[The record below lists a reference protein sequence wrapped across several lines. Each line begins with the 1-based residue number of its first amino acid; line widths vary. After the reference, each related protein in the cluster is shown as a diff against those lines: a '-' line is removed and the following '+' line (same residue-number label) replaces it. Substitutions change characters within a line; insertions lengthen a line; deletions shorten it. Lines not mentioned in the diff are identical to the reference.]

1 MDGSIALSVILLL
14 VGCVLGAVGGL
25 WLGATISKRRFRELG
40 ASTKSRLAELTH
52 QKTQIA
58 AELAKLRSKNK
69 SLRNAVAE
77 GRGKLKT
84 TREKSKILA
93 SNVIT
98 LREEREST
106 KIKIGTLHKS
116 LEAVKQQTLSLQQE
130 FEKAG
135 KFYKRELL
143 KSFEKRKAV
152 EKELEEARS
161 EQEAFAKRVEE
172 SVLEHGSPEE
182 MITAAQLRLGQL
194 DVLERNVNKLETEN
208 NQLRADARQI
218 KKDYDALQ
226 SDLAEL
232 DELRINNQQLVR
244 CVESLEN
251 SRQKQ
256 EEEAER
262 YRDQANESE
271 QLSET
276 LRLKLDDLQKNFA
289 DIEQQQ
295 QQAIS
300 EVRNTAM
307 DSTEADNDDSGVV
320 DLAQYSNRR

>member
-1 MDGSIALSVILLL
+1 MDGSIAQIVFLVF
-14 VGCVLGAVGGL
+14 VGCLLGVVAGLWFGAV
-25 WLGATISKRRFRELG
+25 ISKRRIHEM
-40 ASTKSRLAELTH
+40 STSSKARLAELTH

-58 AELAKLRSKNK
+58 TELAAARSKNK
-69 SLRNAVAE
+69 SLRVTAAKD
-77 GRGKLKT
+77 RKKLQS

-98 LREEREST
+98 LREERENT
-106 KIKIGTLHKS
+106 KVKRNTLHKS
-116 LEAVKQQTLSLQQE
+116 LEAVKQQTLALQGE

-143 KSFEKRKAV
+143 KSFEKRKQV
-152 EKELEEARS
+152 EQELVSARE
-161 EQEAFAKRVEE
+161 EQEAFARRVEA

-208 NQLRADARQI
+208 AQLRDEARRVKQ
-218 KKDYDALQ
+218 DYDALQ
-226 SDLAEL
+226 VDLKEL

-256 EEEAER
+256 EQEAER

-276 LRLKLDDLQKNFA
+276 LKLKLDDLQKNFA

-295 QQAIS
+295 QQAIT
-300 EVRNTAM
+300 EVRQSATSSANDA
-307 DSTEADNDDSGVV
+307 DDSEIV
-320 DLAQYSNRR
+320 DLAEYSKRR